1 MEKST
6 LEEIEQRFDADVERF
21 ANLETSQANTIDA
34 VLNMELI
41 TDGIRDIYPNLKN
54 ILDIGCGAGN
64 YAIKTLMKS
73 NNKVNVDLVDLS
85 QPMLD
90 RAKQRVEEFTEGDV
104 QVFKGDFR
112 SVDLPEGKY
121 DVIIATMV
129 LHHLRDDQDWENAF
143 KKLYGLLNEGGSI
156 WIFDMVEQ
164 NSPEIQ
170 KFMFT
175 DRYGEFLMGLKDKD
189 YQEHVFSYIEK
200 EDSPRPLLYQL
211 HLLEKVG
218 FKKVDILHK
227 HLCFASFLGFK
238 GDRYEM

>member
-90 RAKQRVEEFTEGDV
+90 RAKQRVQELTEGD
-104 QVFKGDFR
+104 
-112 SVDLPEGKY
+112 
-121 DVIIATMV
+121 
-129 LHHLRDDQDWENAF
+129 
-143 KKLYGLLNEGGSI
+143 
-156 WIFDMVEQ
+156 VEQ

-175 DRYGEFLMGLKDKD
+175 DRYGEFLVGLKDKD

-238 GDRYEM
+238 GDRYEMCDLRCETVERLF